1 MQTLVSGIDEMT
13 LVWVL
18 AGMAI
23 ITWLT
28 RIGGIWMMAFVPI
41 TKRVEHVLTALSGSV
56 LVALVV
62 PGVLAGDPALQL
74 GTAFALGIMI
84 LTRQA
89 ITGML
94 LGFCITAL
102 TRHLISSNFFGLV

>member
-56 LVALVV
+56 LVALEQPSIVSIATQRLC
-62 PGVLAGDPALQL
+62 VLTWLWP
-74 GTAFALGIMI
+74 
-84 LTRQA
+84 
-89 ITGML
+89 
-94 LGFCITAL
+94 
-102 TRHLISSNFFGLV
+102 FG